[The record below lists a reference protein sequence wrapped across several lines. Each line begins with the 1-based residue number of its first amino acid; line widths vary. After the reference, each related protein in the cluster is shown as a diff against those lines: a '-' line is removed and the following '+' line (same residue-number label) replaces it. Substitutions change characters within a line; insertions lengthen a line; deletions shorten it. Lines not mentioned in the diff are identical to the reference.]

1 MRWQDDPD
9 LVRQPDEDVLAT
21 VEVEAHWQ
29 KLFDMVELI
38 FVPDGGGMVR
48 KAERAALRGMLWQ
61 AKKRVAQDPV
71 GARQYLTDSLCM
83 VVAAMEIEPLDV
95 YPNLKRAPQEPAV
108 AS

>member
-9 LVRQPDEDVLAT
+9 LVRQADEDVLAT